1 MKNSKYTLNLRQN
14 NNMNIFYKLCLFL
27 ILILVFGSKIS
38 AQNNSDERKLHNI
51 SLYVGANYN
60 KVGDLQDTKIKVSS
74 GIDYEYKLPGLNN
87 LGIGLTGMASFVGD
101 VDIFGFVPIYVY
113 SNNQKFKFFFAPGIA
128 NYKGLANKI
137 NYLPNQTFP
146 DEFKQITAIAYRVGV
161 GYEINIK
168 KINLNPRL
176 SFDFYDK
183 FANVNLGITAGYK
196 F

>member
-1 MKNSKYTLNLRQN
+1 MKKNNYTLALRQN
-14 NNMNIFYKLCLFL
+14 ICKNLFTKVFCFMIIFSIFGGKL
-27 ILILVFGSKIS
+27 S
-38 AQNNSDERKLHNI
+38 AQNNNENRKLHNI

-74 GIDYEYKLPGLNN
+74 GIDYEYKFPSLNN
-87 LGIGLTGMASFVGD
+87 LGIGITGMASFIGD

-161 GYEINIK
+161 GYEININK
-168 KINLNPRL
+168 FNLNPRL

>member
-1 MKNSKYTLNLRQN
+1 MIKNKKKCNLRQ
-14 NNMNIFYKLCLFL
+14 IFNFSLITNLCLFV
-27 ILILVFGSKIS
+27 IIILVFSSKLF
-38 AQNNSDERKLHNI
+38 AQNSTNERKLHNI

-60 KVGDLQDTKIKVSS
+60 KVGDLQNTKIKVSS
-74 GIDYEYKLPGLNN
+74 GIDYEFKFPSLNN
-87 LGIGLTGMASFVGD
+87 LGIGLNGMASFIGD
-101 VDIFGFVPIYVY
+101 VEIFGFVPIYVY

-146 DEFKQITAIAYRVGV
+146 DEFKQITAIAYRVGL
-161 GYEINIK
+161 GYEINIY